1 MLQNIQTVGEQV
13 IILFILIFMGFAAG
27 KRKLLNDTVATGM
40 TNVVLY
46 FVTPCV
52 ILNSFQRSYD
62 PAMLLGLFYA
72 AVAAVASHLV
82 SIVLARFAVRDADEK
97 RERVL
102 RFSVVFSNC
111 GFMSL
116 PLQQA
121 ILGDNGVFYGAAYIA
136 VFNILA
142 WSYGLYTMSR
152 DKALLSPRKMIL
164 NPGVLPVII
173 GLVLFFASF
182 QFPNIIASPIR
193 YMAALNTPVP
203 MFLIGYYLSQANLA
217 AVAKDLN
224 CYWVMGLRLILSPLI
239 SLGLFYL
246 CGLRGGVLIACMIAV
261 CAPVAAMATMFAD
274 KFHQDTGLSVGLV
287 SLSTL
292 LSVLTMPVIVGL
304 TQTLAG

>member
-1 MLQNIQTVGEQV
+1 MLQNILTVGEQV

-27 KRKLLNDTVATGM
+27 KRRLLNDTVATGM

-46 FVTPCV
+46 FVTSCV

-62 PAMLLGLFYA
+62 PDMLFGLLLATA
-72 AVAAVASHLV
+72 AAFASHLV
-82 SIVLARFAVRDADEK
+82 SICLSHFLVHDADEK

-102 RFSVVFSNC
+102 KFATVFSNC

-121 ILGDNGVFYGAAYIA
+121 LLGDAGVFYGAAYIA

-142 WSYGLYTMSR
+142 WSYGLYMMSK
-152 DKALLSPRKMIL
+152 DKSLLSPRKIL
-164 NPGVLPVII
+164 VNPGVLPVLAGII
-173 GLVLFFASF
+173 LFFTSF
-182 QFPNIIASPIR
+182 QFPNIIAAPIR
-193 YMAALNTPVP
+193 YMAALNTPIP

-217 AVAKDLN
+217 AVAKDRN
-224 CYWVMGLRLILSPLI
+224 CYWVMGLRLVLSPLI
-239 SLGLFYL
+239 SLALFYL
-246 CGLRGGVLIACMIAV
+246 CGLRGTVLIACMIAV

-274 KFHQDTGLSVGLV
+274 KFHQDTGVSVGLV
-287 SLSTL
+287 SFSTL

-304 TQTLAG
+304 TQTLA